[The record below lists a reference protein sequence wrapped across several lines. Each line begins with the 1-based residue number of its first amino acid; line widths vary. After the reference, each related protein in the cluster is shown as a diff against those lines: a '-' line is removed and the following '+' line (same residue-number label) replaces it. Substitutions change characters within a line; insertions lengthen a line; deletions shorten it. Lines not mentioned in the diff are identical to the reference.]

1 MKNKIIKDKI
11 LSKDNFNNIKNFML
25 SNSFSWFYKENQTSF
40 KDPSYFY
47 HSFFHNNLPNSNH
60 LTILNP
66 ILEILKPVALINI
79 RANLIINRP
88 SSSSAYHTDNW
99 GSKNLNHKTA
109 IFYVN
114 TNNGY
119 TEFEK
124 DKEKVKSIENR
135 IVIFPAQLS
144 HRAVGQTDEDRRI
157 VINFNFYD
165 GS

>member
-1 MKNKIIKDKI
+1 MKKIKDKVLKKEI
-11 LSKDNFNNIKNFML
+11 FKPIQKYLMSDEFPWYYASSQVSDVTDSSFMFHAIYHKHKINSTFFGML
-25 SNSFSWFYKENQTSF
+25 SPLLDY
-40 KDPSYFY
+40 
-47 HSFFHNNLPNSNH
+47 
-60 LTILNP
+60 LNP
-66 ILEILKPVALINI
+66 ISLINI
-79 RANLIINRP
+79 RANLQLNRTNVD
-88 SSSSAYHTDNW
+88 SHYHVDDKPGKTL
-99 GSKNLNHKTA
+99 KHKTA